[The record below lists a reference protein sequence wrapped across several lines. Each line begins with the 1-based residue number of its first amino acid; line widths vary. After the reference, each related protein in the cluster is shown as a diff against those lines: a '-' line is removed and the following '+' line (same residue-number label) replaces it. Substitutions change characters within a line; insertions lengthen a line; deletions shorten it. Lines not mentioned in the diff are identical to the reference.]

1 MPPNKSNKGKYL
13 FAAIGIGALAAIAS
27 SAKAKPAA
35 TSITAVTSSTVKS
48 TATSTATKTTATK
61 TAAPIPSANSNT
73 GITSTAPAIVSDSQH
88 AFIDS
93 WNGSEVF
100 AEPGDS
106 YTWLLDSGKYPI
118 VRFMDKT
125 YVGKILGEKGKM
137 YQAEM
142 KTNTGKVYRY
152 WVPKSE
158 VKLMNTTQMNSYLKG
173 EGKVLPS
180 DRLKILSDWFYG

>member
-13 FAAIGIGALAAIAS
+13 FAAIGIGALAAVVS

-35 TSITAVTSSTVKS
+35 TPTSAVSSSTVRS
-48 TATSTATKTTATK
+48 TATSTASMTTTTK
-61 TAAPIPSANSNT
+61 TATPAPTVTNSASFPS
-73 GITSTAPAIVSDSQH
+73 TSPTIVSESQH

-142 KTNTGKVYRY
+142 KTNTGKIFKY

-158 VKLMNTTQMNSYLKG
+158 VKLMNTIQMNSFLKG

>member
-13 FAAIGIGALAAIAS
+13 FAAIGIGALAAVVS
-27 SAKAKPAA
+27 SAKANPTA
-35 TSITAVTSSTVKS
+35 TPSSAISNTVKS
-48 TATSTATKTTATK
+48 TVASTTTKTTATK
-61 TAAPIPSANSNT
+61 TVAPVSTATSNT
-73 GITSTAPAIVSDSQH
+73 GITSTGPAIVNESRH

-142 KTNTGKVYRY
+142 KTNTGKVFKY